1 MFSNLSGGILF
12 NFIQTIYQ
20 IQVDLITGF
29 STEIDLSICPT
40 AGDGGV
46 ETFDVGKNITVYQCN
61 DTYKEITSPPELTQG
76 GTLQICV
83 ETKAGFVFEVSSFK
97 DVSISQNS
105 TKSFEGVTNL
115 ENSYWISRSC
125 IDIRKIEPICKL
137 KMQLLGDYFEDA
149 GPTDLTA
156 EGVV

>member
-1 MFSNLSGGILF
+1 MFSNLSGGMLF

-40 AGDGGV
+40 VGDGGV

-76 GTLQICV
+76 GTLQIC
-83 ETKAGFVFEVSSFK
+83 ECEEKK
-97 DVSISQNS
+97 L
-105 TKSFEGVTNL
+105 EGDEKGEDEMVNDDG
-115 ENSYWISRSC
+115 ENSH
-125 IDIRKIEPICKL
+125 E
-137 KMQLLGDYFEDA
+137 
-149 GPTDLTA
+149 
-156 EGVV
+156 